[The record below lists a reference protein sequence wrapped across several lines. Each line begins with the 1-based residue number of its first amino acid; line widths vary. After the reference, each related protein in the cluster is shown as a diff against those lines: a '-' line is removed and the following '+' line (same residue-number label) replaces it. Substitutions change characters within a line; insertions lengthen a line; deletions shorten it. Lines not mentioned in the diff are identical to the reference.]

1 MNKNKPDAL
10 LVLAVIFGVGLLIST
25 LTHGD
30 NDQDQAVAQN
40 ASQYAGSS
48 YISQ

>member
-10 LVLAVIFGVGLLIST
+10 LVLAVIFGIGLLVST

-30 NDQDQAVAQN
+30 SDQDSM
-40 ASQYAGSS
+40 ASQTASHYSGAYVG
-48 YISQ
+48 Q